1 MFWFPLY
8 ILDKFSERREV
19 LMNKLKE
26 LFRNKKAMALT
37 FAVVLCLAM
46 GTMCFATDGSS
57 TSSTAVPNLTPIT
70 TALTTAFTADTI
82 ISIIASVI
90 GYSMPFFLMWFAY
103 RFLKR
108 AYVKAVTAG
117 RL

>member
-1 MFWFPLY
+1 MTKVTNFMS
-8 ILDKFSERREV
+8 K
-19 LMNKLKE
+19 
-26 LFRNKKAMALT
+26 NKKKIALLAT
-37 FAVVLCLAM
+37 TLMLCLAM
-46 GTMCFATDGSS
+46 GSMCFATESS
-57 TSSTAVPNLTPIT
+57 SAIPDLTPIT

>member
-1 MFWFPLY
+1 MKK
-8 ILDKFSERREV
+8 I
-19 LMNKLKE
+19 KE
-26 LFRNKKAMALT
+26 LFKNKKAMTLMCT
-37 FAVVLCLAM
+37 VVLCLAM
-46 GTMCFATDGSS
+46 GTMCFAGETGSS
-57 TSSTAVPNLTPIT
+57 SVPDLTPIT

>member
-1 MFWFPLY
+1 M
-8 ILDKFSERREV
+8 K
-19 LMNKLKE
+19 KLKDF
-26 LFRNKKAMALT
+26 LKNKKAMALT
-37 FAVVLCLAM
+37 CAVVLCLAM
-46 GTMCFATDGSS
+46 GTMCFASDAGSTGS
-57 TSSTAVPNLTPIT
+57 KVPDLSPIT

-108 AYVKAVTAG
+108 AYVKAVTSG

>member
-1 MFWFPLY
+1 MKK
-8 ILDKFSERREV
+8 I
-19 LMNKLKE
+19 KE
-26 LFRNKKAMALT
+26 LFKNKKAMLLMCT
-37 FAVVLCLAM
+37 VVLCLAM
-46 GTMCFATDGSS
+46 GTICFAGESGS
-57 TSSTAVPNLTPIT
+57 VPDLTPIT

>member
-1 MFWFPLY
+1 ML
-8 ILDKFSERREV
+8 K
-19 LMNKLKE
+19 KLVEKVKHS
-26 LFRNKKAMALT
+26 KKAQKVVAIAMCMSLV
-37 FAVVLCLAM
+37 FAVCAVNADEG
-46 GTMCFATDGSS
+46 GT
-57 TSSTAVPNLTPIT
+57 TSGVPNLTPIT
-70 TALTTAFTADTI
+70 NALTQAFTIDTI
-82 ISIIASVI
+82 IAIIASVI

>member
-1 MFWFPLY
+1 MKK
-8 ILDKFSERREV
+8 I
-19 LMNKLKE
+19 KE
-26 LFRNKKAMALT
+26 LFKNKKAMTLMFT
-37 FAVVLCLAM
+37 VVLCLAM
-46 GTMCFATDGSS
+46 GTMCFAGEGGSS
-57 TSSTAVPNLTPIT
+57 SVPDLTPIT

>member
-1 MFWFPLY
+1 
-8 ILDKFSERREV
+8 
-19 LMNKLKE
+19 MNKLKE

-37 FAVVLCLAM
+37 CAVVLCLAM
-46 GTMCFATDGSS
+46 GTMCFAGDGDTPS
-57 TSSTAVPNLTPIT
+57 TGVPDLSPIT